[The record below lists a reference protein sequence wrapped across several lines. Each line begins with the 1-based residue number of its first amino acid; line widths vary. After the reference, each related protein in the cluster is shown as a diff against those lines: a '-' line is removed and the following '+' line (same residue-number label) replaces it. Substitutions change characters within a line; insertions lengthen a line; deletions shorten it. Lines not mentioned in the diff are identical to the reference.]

1 MTIPPRRRS
10 ALRPRREGARD
21 AEARGRARARR
32 PHRRG
37 GREADG
43 RDAGWDSGAS
53 GPARDRGATH
63 CKARPLL
70 GAALVEGAVREGVL
84 VERET
89 GWTSLRP
96 TPAPRGHVL
105 LLEPRD
111 QLDLEPG
118 SHAVVFVH
126 NGWLCRSRVL
136 PHGARQIIELLLT
149 GDHHVSR
156 PETAGDTLSA
166 LSRCEVSRVPA
177 SELQRAMDAS
187 ETLRK
192 VIVDAERR
200 RSTIL
205 EERLVSPRPAKR
217 LTAPGASAVR
227 TCRSRRGRGRRRR
240 RVQDSPDAGGLR
252 GCIGAK
258 RGTHQSH
265 AAGPEGA
272 RPDRAAPRPT

>member
-1 MTIPPRRRS
+1 M
-10 ALRPRREGARD
+10 
-21 AEARGRARARR
+21 
-32 PHRRG
+32 
-37 GREADG
+37 
-43 RDAGWDSGAS
+43 
-53 GPARDRGATH
+53 
-63 CKARPLL
+63 
-70 GAALVEGAVREGVL
+70 L

-205 EERLVSPRPAKR
+205 EERLVSLGQRSALQR
-217 LTAPGASAVR
+217 LAHLLCELVARAAGGADDDAECRIPLTQADFADVLGLSAVHINR
-227 TCRSRRGRGRRRR
+227 TLQDLKGRGLIVLLRGRLKILDRSGLAALA
-240 RVQDSPDAGGLR
+240 QFSPDYLQPSASENSCR
-252 GCIGAK
+252 VSI
-258 RGTHQSH
+258 
-265 AAGPEGA
+265 
-272 RPDRAAPRPT
+272 